1 MMRLFNFFLKQFRIV
16 VRINIVNT
24 KNNSLNWKKAKRK
37 YHDLYFSQRYKYN
50 SQIFLDASLLF
61 RYMFGE
67 RVTLPL
73 SQMSMNNPFL
83 VATIYILMPFLLH
96 HDFALNAFV

>member
-1 MMRLFNFFLKQFRIV
+1 MRLFNFFLKQFRIV

-61 RYMFGE
+61 LYMFGE
-67 RVTLPL
+67 RVILPL

-83 VATIYILMPFLLH
+83 VATMYIFIPFLLH
-96 HDFALNAFV
+96 HDFARKAFV